1 MFSSDVEAAIGLKS
15 TTVALVRHV
24 EPKADRSF
32 AAQNY
37 RVTAMAKAGGHMEPQ
52 NDRSLVSLALT
63 AL

>member
-1 MFSSDVEAAIGLKS
+1 MFSSDVEAVIGLKS

-37 RVTAMAKAGGHMEPQ
+37 RGQQWQRRDHMEPQ
-52 NDRSLVSLALT
+52 NDRSLVS
-63 AL
+63 

>member
-1 MFSSDVEAAIGLKS
+1 MFSSDVEAVIGLKS

-37 RVTAMAKAGGHMEPQ
+37 RGQQWQRRGHMEPQ
-52 NDRSLVSLALT
+52 NDRSLVS
-63 AL
+63 